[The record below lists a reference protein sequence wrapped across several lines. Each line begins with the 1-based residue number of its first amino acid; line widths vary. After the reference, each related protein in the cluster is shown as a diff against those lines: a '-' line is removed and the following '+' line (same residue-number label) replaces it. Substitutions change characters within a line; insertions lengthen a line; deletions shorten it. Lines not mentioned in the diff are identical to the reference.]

1 MKTIALLLTL
11 AFSLCGCSTMHGFGE
26 DLQKL
31 GSKIE
36 SKAR

>member
-1 MKTIALLLTL
+1 MKTIALLFAL
-11 AFSLCGCSTMHGFGE
+11 AFSICGCSTVHGFGE